1 MKLNALIGEIKEK
14 SVLFLL
20 FLACLLQERAE
31 TSSVASTAKWI
42 D

>member
-14 SVLFLL
+14 SVLL

-31 TSSVASTAKWI
+31 TSSLASTAKWI